1 MGSLEEGSPGKENSP
16 KRTPKQPQAHLG
28 VELRDVRSS
37 LREIEKL
44 EGGKGRGCEK
54 AGPLS
59 LSRSR
64 SRSLC
69 LPCWKFYYMNTHEAP
84 QTHTDRREPTT
95 GSQDEQGDRDR
106 YVDTQ
111 PCPWMSRHPEVKVRR
126 GWNLSWAPCATPK
139 VGVSPHCMEIQWWQL
154 ISIWPSLVST
164 SHGAFRNSPHGNA
177 TALWSDTLYQ
187 RVQTMLGGPS
197 QILDLPGDTP

>member
-16 KRTPKQPQAHLG
+16 KQTPKQPQAHLG
-28 VELRDVRSS
+28 VELRDVGSS
-37 LREIEKL
+37 LREVEKL
-44 EGGKGRGCEK
+44 GGKGRGCEK
-54 AGPLS
+54 AGPFSLS
-59 LSRSR
+59 LSLR
-64 SRSLC
+64 

-84 QTHTDRREPTT
+84 PKTHTDRREPTT

-106 YVDTQ
+106 YIDTQ
-111 PCPWMSRHPEVKVRR
+111 PCPWMSRHPELKVRR
-126 GWNLSWAPCATPK
+126 GWNLSWAPRATPK
-139 VGVSPHCMEIQWWQL
+139 VGVSPHCMKIQWWQL